1 MIILYKQK
9 GYRMKIKKLLL
20 LSVAAF
26 VSLQAR
32 VGFEYDGISVKIPNA
47 ATPAKTVVVKRNIPK
62 ECLKV
67 PITNEMVW
75 TGNYANP
82 NVPQACKSTYVH
94 TTGKLTPIRL
104 DEDIE
109 TYGELEVLAFIKEMQ
124 QNEKMILVDAR
135 NDEWYNYRTIPGAV
149 NMPYPYF
156 KDNDI
161 FKEEFEEMLRILGV
175 KILKEDDYDFT
186 HAKTIAVFCNGPW
199 CAQSS
204 WMIHTLLEI
213 GYPHE
218 SIKWYRGGMQ
228 DWLGAGMTSTRD

>member
-1 MIILYKQK
+1 M
-9 GYRMKIKKLLL
+9 
-20 LSVAAF
+20 
-26 VSLQAR
+26 
-32 VGFEYDGISVKIPNA
+32 
-47 ATPAKTVVVKRNIPK
+47 
-62 ECLKV
+62 
-67 PITNEMVW
+67 
-75 TGNYANP
+75 
-82 NVPQACKSTYVH
+82 
-94 TTGKLTPIRL
+94 
-104 DEDIE
+104 
-109 TYGELEVLAFIKEMQ
+109 
-124 QNEKMILVDAR
+124 DAR

-175 KILKEDDYDFT
+175 KMIKEDDYDFT

-204 WMIHTLLEI
+204 WMIHALLEI